1 MTPVAEPADR
11 GNGGL
16 IARRPRIAQVP
27 DMHYPSFGEYA
38 DALRLNLEVVLSDP
52 VLGRGTLCTR
62 GPGVPAVH
70 GGTYALTFAVVTS
83 AGKFAVRCFHKE
95 LDSLPLRYGAIERH
109 LGRINSPYF
118 VDCQFQPSGITT
130 ESGTYPIVRMEWV
143 EGPNLA
149 AYVADHRHDAGALLE
164 LRFALRRL
172 AMHLRA
178 KGVAHGDIQP
188 SNVIVQGDGNLRLI
202 DYDGLFVPELVPLGS
217 AELGQRN
224 FQHPGRQARHFNAS
238 LDVFSFAVIDF
249 ALRALSVRPDLWDLT
264 GSGED
269 AILLRATDF
278 TDPAHSAILALLG
291 REPGFEQRTRDLA
304 SVCVAP
310 FESIPP
316 LEDFVAGRGIPA
328 ATVELSGDPAARE
341 RPPYVPAYCVVDAA
355 DFAQC
360 CRHVGE
366 RVELVGCV
374 VSVARGP
381 AATEGPACVRIEFSD
396 PACDMTCLT
405 LWPDS
410 LTRLETVPDETW
422 VGQWV
427 SAVGLVEPVAS
438 DRAGVP
444 HQKDVSITIEGQ
456 GQLQRLTEAEA
467 SHRLRSQGVPAG
479 RSLDP
484 AGRVRTEPV
493 TAAAPAQDAGR
504 APTDAVPARRPRPSR
519 GYWWVGTALLA
530 LSAGYLLL
538 SMETSREPKAPP
550 VAALDAPSPAA
561 VDAVQPEPVAPA
573 APRAA
578 IGTAVAELISEQ
590 SLKATDTTL
599 QTIAGTLSILP
610 AEDGQCQRIGRLDGD
625 VVPDLCEDRLEFAHR
640 AVFTD
645 REVIVGFTRCD
656 DAEAPCGL
664 QTPFWLELRSGS
676 PPMLRRMPAL
686 WVGSTRPVVSASS
699 AGVQVDLGTWNGE
712 RRLAT
717 LSAAGNLLVER
728 GGAPVRPLSRS
739 DCAIV
744 ARSLEDCA
752 VSRDCSSF
760 ALSAQRISASRWARL
775 KRAYHETTGLD
786 VEVFRSLCM
795 RSCELGF
802 TPSYELI
809 RRNACDGAKSG
820 QWPLD
825 DPAGGLQR

>member
-1 MTPVAEPADR
+1 
-11 GNGGL
+11 
-16 IARRPRIAQVP
+16 
-27 DMHYPSFGEYA
+27 MHYPSFGEYA
-38 DALRLNLEVVLSDP
+38 DALRLNLDIVLSDP

-70 GGTYALTFAVVTS
+70 GGTYALTFAVATS
-83 AGKFAVRCFHKE
+83 SGKYAVRCFHKE
-95 LDSLPLRYGAIERH
+95 LDSLPLRYGAIEQY

-118 VDCQFQPSGITT
+118 VGCQFQPKGITT
-130 ESGTYPIVRMEWV
+130 ESGTYPIVRMDWV
-143 EGPNLA
+143 EGPSLA
-149 AYVADHRHDAGALLE
+149 AYVADRRHDAGALLE

-202 DYDGLFVPELVPLGS
+202 DYDGLFVPELAPLGS

-224 FQHPGRQARHFNAS
+224 FQHPGRRSHHFDAS

-249 ALRALSVRPDLWDLT
+249 ALRALTIRPDLWDLT
-264 GSGED
+264 GSGEE
-269 AILLRATDF
+269 AFLFRATDF

-291 REPGFEQRTRDLA
+291 REAGFEQRTRDLA

-328 ATVELSGDPAARE
+328 AFVELSGDPAAHE
-341 RPPYVPAYCVVDAA
+341 RPPYLPANFVVDAS

-366 RVELVGCV
+366 RVELVGRV

-381 AATEGPACVRIEFSD
+381 ATTEGPACLRVEFSD
-396 PACDMTCLT
+396 PAFDRVCLT
-405 LWPDS
+405 LWPDALS
-410 LTRLETVPDETW
+410 RLETVPDETW
-422 VGQWV
+422 VGQWI
-427 SAVGLVEPVAS
+427 SAVGLIEPVTS
-438 DRAGVP
+438 DRGGVP
-444 HQKDVSITIEGQ
+444 HQKDVSITIEEQ
-456 GQLQRLTEAEA
+456 GQSQRISEAEA
-467 SHRLRSQGVPAG
+467 SYRLRSQGVLPS

-484 AGRVRTEPV
+484 AGSVRTEPV
-493 TAAAPAQDAGR
+493 APVAPVQNAAR
-504 APTDAVPARRPRPSR
+504 SPTGAVPARRARPSR
-519 GYWWVGTALLA
+519 GLWWGVAA
-530 LSAGYLLL
+530 VVAVPAAYLLL
-538 SMETSREPKAPP
+538 SMEPDREPTMPSGATADAPP
-550 VAALDAPSPAA
+550 PAA
-561 VDAVQPEPVAPA
+561 IEAVRPASVAPA
-573 APRAA
+573 AP
-578 IGTAVAELISEQ
+578 GSWVETAVAELISKQ
-590 SLKATDTTL
+590 DLKATDTTVE
-599 QTIAGTLSILP
+599 TVAGVLSILA
-610 AEDGQCQRIGRLDGD
+610 AEDGPCQRIGLPGGD
-625 VVPDLCEDRLEFAHR
+625 AIPDLCEDRIEFAHR
-640 AVFTD
+640 AVFAD

-664 QTPFWLELRSGS
+664 RRPFWLELRSG
-676 PPMLRRMPAL
+676 PPPVLRRMPDL
-686 WVGSTRPVVSASS
+686 WVGSGQPVVSASS

-717 LSAAGNLLVER
+717 LSAAGKLVVER
-728 GGAPVRPLSRS
+728 SRAPVRPLSRS
-739 DCAIV
+739 DCALV

-752 VSRDCSSF
+752 VNRDCSSF
-760 ALSAQRISASRWARL
+760 ALSAQQIPASRWAGL
-775 KRAYHETTGLD
+775 NRAYHETTGLD
-786 VEVFRSLCM
+786 VAVFRILCV

-809 RRNACDGAKSG
+809 RRNACDGAKPD

>member
-1 MTPVAEPADR
+1 
-11 GNGGL
+11 
-16 IARRPRIAQVP
+16 
-27 DMHYPSFGEYA
+27 MHYPSFGEYA

-62 GPGVPAVH
+62 GPGLPVVH
-70 GGTYALTFAVVTS
+70 GGTYALTFAVVTNS
-83 AGKFAVRCFHKE
+83 GKYAVRCFHKE
-95 LDSLPLRYGAIERH
+95 LDSLPVRYGAIERH

-118 VDCQFQPSGITT
+118 VDCQFQPQGITT
-130 ESGTYPIVRMEWV
+130 ESGTYPIVRMDWV
-143 EGPNLA
+143 DGPSLA
-149 AYVADHRHDAGALLE
+149 AYVAEHRQDAGALLE

-188 SNVIVQGDGNLRLI
+188 SNVIVHGDGNLRLI
-202 DYDGLFVPELVPLGS
+202 DYDGLFVPELAPLAS

-224 FQHPGRQARHFNAS
+224 FQHPGRRSRHFDTS

-269 AILLRATDF
+269 AFLLRATDF

-304 SVCVAP
+304 SVCGAP

-328 ATVELSGDPAARE
+328 ASVELSGDPAAHE
-341 RPPYVPAYCVVDAA
+341 RASYLPANGVVDAA

-366 RVELVGCV
+366 RVELVGRV
-374 VSVARGP
+374 VSVALGS
-381 AATEGPACVRIEFSD
+381 ATIAGPACLRVEFSD
-396 PACDMTCLT
+396 PACDMVCLT
-405 LWPDS
+405 FWPDS
-410 LTRLETVPDETW
+410 LSRLETVPDETW
-422 VGQWV
+422 VGQWI

-438 DRAGVP
+438 DRGGVP
-444 HQKDVSITIEGQ
+444 YRKDVAITIEEQ
-456 GQLQRLTEAEA
+456 GQLQRLAEAEA
-467 SHRLRSQGVPAG
+467 SYRLRSQGVLPG

-484 AGRVRTEPV
+484 AGSVRTEPV
-493 TAAAPAQDAGR
+493 ASVALIQDAGR
-504 APTDAVPARRPRPSR
+504 SPTGAVRPGRPRPSR
-519 GYWWVGTALLA
+519 GLWWGAAAVLA
-530 LSAGYLLL
+530 LPAAYLLL
-538 SMETSREPKAPP
+538 SMEPGRERATPSGAAIDVPP
-550 VAALDAPSPAA
+550 PAA
-561 VDAVQPEPVAPA
+561 IDAVQPAPVAPA
-573 APRAA
+573 APRAG
-578 IGTAVAELISEQ
+578 IETAVAELISTQ
-590 SLKATDTTL
+590 DLKPADTTL
-599 QTIAGTLSILP
+599 ETVGGTLSILP
-610 AEDGQCQRIGRLDGD
+610 AGDGPCQRIGLPDGGAL
-625 VVPDLCEDRLEFAHR
+625 PDLCEDRIAFAHR
-640 AVFTD
+640 AVFAD
-645 REVIVGFTRCD
+645 REVIAGFTRCD

-664 QTPFWLELRSGS
+664 RRPFWLELRPGS
-676 PPMLRRMPAL
+676 PPTLRRMPDL
-686 WVGSTRPVVSASS
+686 WVGANQPVVSASS

-717 LSAAGNLLVER
+717 LSAAGNLVVER
-728 GGAPVRPLSRS
+728 SRAPVRPLSRS
-739 DCAIV
+739 DCALV
-744 ARSLEDCA
+744 ARSLEACA
-752 VSRDCSSF
+752 SSRDCSSF
-760 ALSAQRISASRWARL
+760 AGSAQRIPSAQWARL
-775 KRAYHETTGLD
+775 TRAYHETTGLD
-786 VEVFRSLCM
+786 VAVFRILCV

-809 RRNACDGAKSG
+809 RRNACDGAKSD

>member
-1 MTPVAEPADR
+1 
-11 GNGGL
+11 
-16 IARRPRIAQVP
+16 
-27 DMHYPSFGEYA
+27 MHYPSFGEYS

-62 GPGVPAVH
+62 GPGLPAVH

-83 AGKFAVRCFHKE
+83 SGKFAVRCFHKE
-95 LDSLPLRYGAIERH
+95 LDSLPVRYGAIERH

-118 VDCQFQPSGITT
+118 VDCQFQPNGITT

-202 DYDGLFVPELVPLGS
+202 DYDGLFVPELATIGS

-224 FQHPGRQARHFNAS
+224 FQHPGRQARHFDAS

-264 GSGED
+264 SSGED
-269 AILLRATDF
+269 AFLLRATDF
-278 TDPAHSAILALLG
+278 TEPAHSAILALLG

-328 ATVELSGDPAARE
+328 ATVELFGDPAAHE
-341 RPPYVPAYCVVDAA
+341 PPPYVPANCVVDAA

-366 RVELVGCV
+366 RVELVGRV

-381 AATEGPACVRIEFSD
+381 APTEGAACVRVEFSD

-410 LTRLETVPDETW
+410 LSRLETVPDESW

-438 DRAGVP
+438 DRGGVP
-444 HQKDVSITIEGQ
+444 YQKDVSITIEGQ

-493 TAAAPAQDAGR
+493 AAVARAQDAVR
-504 APTDAVPARRPRPSR
+504 APTDVVPARRPRPSR
-519 GYWWVGTALLA
+519 GYWWVGAAVLV

-538 SMETSREPKAPP
+538 SVEPAREPKTPS
-550 VAALDAPSPAA
+550 VAAVDAPSPAA
-561 VDAVQPEPVAPA
+561 IDAVQPAPVAPTT
-573 APRAA
+573 PRAS
-578 IGTAVAELISEQ
+578 IETAVAELISKQ
-590 SLKATDTTL
+590 DLKATDTTIE
-599 QTIAGTLSILP
+599 TVVGALSILP
-610 AEDGQCQRIGRLDGD
+610 AEDGQCQRIGLPDGNT
-625 VVPDLCEDRLEFAHR
+625 VPDLCEDRIAFAHR
-640 AVFTD
+640 AVFAD

-664 QTPFWLELRSGS
+664 RRPFWLELRTGS
-676 PPMLRRMPAL
+676 PPTLRHMPTL
-686 WVGSTRPVVSASS
+686 WVGSSQPVVSASS
-699 AGVQVDLGTWNGE
+699 AGVEVDLGTWNGE

-717 LSAAGNLLVER
+717 LSAAGNLVVER
-728 GGAPVRPLSRS
+728 SRAPIRALSRS

-752 VSRDCSSF
+752 VNRDCGSF
-760 ALSAQRISASRWARL
+760 ALSAQRIPASRWAGL

-786 VEVFRSLCM
+786 VAVFRNLCV

-809 RRNACDGAKSG
+809 RRNACDGAKPD